1 MSDNKENSS
10 KISIF
15 HALLSLVVPGL
26 GQLIK
31 GKIGRSFSIF
41 SSMLVLALLSIWTI
55 AQKARFPEE
64 YYSDGV
70 RVYFLLVLESAA
82 LILFLVALRYLLA
95 RFVLREAA
103 SQAFSIPGL
112 VVIYVIAVIGLSNAL
127 LETVAS
133 EELLKRLYG
142 QTAVLSAAALAAY
155 WLWQI
160 LDAARLGADGKV
172 RSMTPALFMALL
184 LIFALGWNITQIDLG
199 KAIAEYK
206 DTQRILSRIFW
217 PWRNA
222 FEFEQISNDATAKIQ
237 APCPEGA
244 TGPVPNTPQ
253 SGERGIWISVTPTC
267 GDLSV
272 RDLTGGFEI
281 GTELTIIGG
290 GFIPNGEVNI
300 FWKNPIGNPFQPR
313 SVGETEI
320 DIDENG
326 EFITMLN
333 IPDAVIPITAI
344 GDQLHTLIVRQE
356 TEEVFTGNLSREMKL
371 ALVGMLETIMLA
383 LMATFF
389 GILFAF
395 PISFLAARNLMAPIS
410 APLRRVIGG
419 ITFALPSIAMA
430 SFLTGRFANALGGLE
445 RAPIIIASVGLIL
458 VLAFGFL
465 GYSLGGKL
473 LTTLSKQYSRNF
485 SSTILG
491 LLGAVLAAIPAW
503 FLGLGIVHGL
513 VSIPLSAETVAV
525 TVVSLPIPIVS
536 FDGGSFAFSSN
547 PSLATSVAFFTAL
560 FFALLTFTAIFRAG
574 SEKEIKIGNFIYTLT
589 RTVMNVVRSIEP
601 LIWAIVAT
609 IWVGLGPFAG
619 SIALTLHTIA
629 ALGKLYS
636 ESIES
641 IETGPIEAIQATG
654 ANRLQTI
661 IYAVIP
667 QILPPFISFTIYRWD
682 INVRLSTIIGLVG
695 GGGIGFLLIQWIR
708 QFQYENAG
716 IAVWLITIT
725 VATLDYIS
733 SSIRQRFV

>member
-1 MSDNKENSS
+1 MTTNSGNNS
-10 KISIF
+10 AISYF
-15 HALLSLVVPGL
+15 HGILSLFIPGL
-26 GQLIK
+26 GQLVK
-31 GKIGRSFSIF
+31 GKISRGLSIF
-41 SSMLVLALLSIWTI
+41 VSILVLALLSIWTI

-64 YYSDGV
+64 YYGQGT
-70 RVYFLLVLESAA
+70 RVYLLLILQSAA
-82 LILFLVALRYLLA
+82 LIIFLAALRYLLA
-95 RFVLREAA
+95 RFMLRDAA

-112 VVIYVIAVIGLSNAL
+112 VVIYVLAVILLSNPML
-127 LETVAS
+127 QTVAS
-133 EELLKRLYG
+133 SELLRRIYG

-155 WLWQI
+155 WLWQA
-160 LDAARLGADGKV
+160 LDAARIGAGEKA
-172 RSMTPALFMALL
+172 RSMTPAILLALL

-199 KAIAEYK
+199 KAISEYR
-206 DTQRILSRIFW
+206 DTQGILSRIFW

-244 TGPVPNTPQ
+244 TGPEPNQPQ
-253 SGERGIWISVTPTC
+253 SDGIWISATPTC
-267 GDLSV
+267 GDLSE
-272 RDLTGGFEI
+272 RDLRGTFTL

-290 GFIPNGEVNI
+290 GFIPGGQVEI

-313 SVGETEI
+313 SVGETVI
-320 DIDENG
+320 TIDENG
-326 EFITMLN
+326 EFSSQLN

-356 TEEVFTGNLSREMKL
+356 TEEIFTGNISREMRL

-389 GILFAF
+389 GIIFAF

-410 APLRRVIGG
+410 APLRRVVGG
-419 ITFALPSIAMA
+419 LAIALPALSLA
-430 SFLTGRFANALGGLE
+430 SFITGQAAKALGGLE
-445 RAPIIIASVGLIL
+445 RSPIGIALIGLIL
-458 VLAFGFL
+458 LLSLGYA
-465 GYSLGGKL
+465 GYSLGGTL
-473 LTTLSKQYSRNF
+473 LTNLSKKLSR
-485 SSTILG
+485 SSTSLILG
-491 LLGAVLAAIPAW
+491 ILAALLASIPAW

-513 VSIPLSAETVAV
+513 LSIPLSAERVAESV
-525 TVVSLPIPIVS
+525 INLPLPVLTIKS
-536 FDGGSFAFSSN
+536 GAFALSAS
-547 PSLATSVAFFTAL
+547 PTLATGIAFFTAL
-560 FFALLTFTAIFRAG
+560 FFAIVTFLGVYRVG
-574 SEKEIKIGNFIYTLT
+574 SEQEVKIGNFIYTVS
-589 RTVMNVVRSIEP
+589 RTIMNVVRSIEP

-641 IETGPIEAIQATG
+641 IDPGPIEAIQATG

-661 IYAVIP
+661 IYAVVP

-725 VATLDYIS
+725 VASLDYIS

>member
-1 MSDNKENSS
+1 MTTNSAENS
-10 KISIF
+10 KISYV
-15 HALLSLVVPGL
+15 HGLLSLFMPGL
-26 GQLIK
+26 GQAASR
-31 GKIGRSFSIF
+31 KIGRGVSIF
-41 SSMLVLALLSIWTI
+41 VSIFILAFLSIWTI

-64 YYSDGV
+64 YYGEAT
-70 RVYFLLVLESAA
+70 RVYFLLVLQSAA

-95 RFVLREAA
+95 RYLLRDGA
-103 SQAFSIPGL
+103 SQAFSIPGMA
-112 VVIYVIAVIGLSNAL
+112 VIYVVAVIALSNPML
-127 LETVAS
+127 QTVAN
-133 EELLKRLYG
+133 EELLRRING
-142 QTAVLSAAALAAY
+142 QTAVLSAAAMGAF
-155 WLWQI
+155 WLWQMI
-160 LDAARLGADGKV
+160 DAARIGGGKKV
-172 RSMTPALFMALL
+172 GSMAPAILL
-184 LIFALGWNITQIDLG
+184 SLILIFSLGWNITQIDLG

-206 DTQRILSRIFW
+206 DTQGILSRIFW

-222 FEFEQISNDATAKIQ
+222 FEFEQISNDAIAKIQ

-244 TGPVPNTPQ
+244 TGPPVNQPQ
-253 SGERGIWISVTPTC
+253 PDGIWISATPTC

-272 RDLTGGFEI
+272 RDLTGGFTL

-290 GFIPNGEVNI
+290 GFIPGWTVEI

-313 SVGETEI
+313 SVGETSIEI
-320 DIDENG
+320 DDNG
-326 EFITMLN
+326 EFSTLLN

-344 GDQLHTLIVRQE
+344 GDQHHTLIVRQE

-389 GILFAF
+389 GIIFAF

-410 APLRRVIGG
+410 APLRKVVGG
-419 ITFALPSIAMA
+419 VAFALPAVWLAAII
-430 SFLTGRFANALGGLE
+430 TGLAAAALGGLE
-445 RAPIIIASVGLIL
+445 RAPIGIALIGMITL
-458 VLAFGFL
+458 LSLGFM
-465 GYSLGGKL
+465 GYSLGGSL
-473 LTTLSKQYSRNF
+473 LTKVSEKISGNTTNM
-485 SSTILG
+485 ILG
-491 LLGAVLAAIPAW
+491 TLASMLAAIPGW
-503 FLGLGIVHGL
+503 FIGLGIVYGL
-513 VSIPLSAETVAV
+513 VSIPLSEEKVAES
-525 TVVSLPIPIVS
+525 VVNLPFPVIS
-536 FDGGSFAFSSN
+536 FESGQALFTNS
-547 PSLATSVAFFTAL
+547 PSLASGIAFLSALIFALVAFVWV
-560 FFALLTFTAIFRAG
+560 FRSG
-574 SEKEIKIGNFIYTLT
+574 SEKELKIGLFIYTVT
-589 RTVMNVVRSIEP
+589 RTGMNIVRSIEP

-641 IETGPIEAIQATG
+641 IDPGPIEAIQATG

-661 IYAVIP
+661 TYAVVP

-716 IAVWLITIT
+716 IAVWMITIT